1 MKETETNNII
11 THKAPN
17 DGISY
22 ITILRLCVICK
33 ESHFFTMPTEDF
45 RRWAIDRV
53 LIQKALPY
61 FTPDERE
68 MLITQICPKCQKP
81 IFEREQ

>member
-1 MKETETNNII
+1 
-11 THKAPN
+11 
-17 DGISY
+17 
-22 ITILRLCVICK
+22 
-33 ESHFFTMPTEDF
+33 MPTEDF